1 MGKPVVL
8 NESEKALKEDLRIIC
23 EDVWKYFEDEDTK
36 YDRQEFSRLYSTM
49 AQKAHQLHMSLEKR
63 GVIVKHHS
71 YMLQNRGCSPE
82 TVEFYEHIHPV
93 EDLLDFIDDDEA
105 NDDPIDSTIGGEFKL
120 KIYTRRWGKMD
131 CYRIKRTESGWHISF
146 LSYSGDCTKDGYPI
160 LYKALD
166 HDGVCYPKQT
176 SIFLEWLWDKAK
188 EDGLTKEQVQ
198 EALNDI
204 GKWISECEKSIPKG
218 IFGGLI

>member
-1 MGKPVVL
+1 MGNPVRLDPLEEVL
-8 NESEKALKEDLRIIC
+8 KNELHTICKE
-23 EDVWKYFEDEDTK
+23 VWELFEDEGTK
-36 YDRQEFSRLYSTM
+36 IDRQKLNRLYTTM
-49 AQKAHQLHMSLEKR
+49 AQKAHKLHMSLENR
-63 GVIVKHHS
+63 GVIVKHHD
-71 YMLQNRGCSPE
+71 YMLQNRGCAPE
-82 TVEFYEHIHPV
+82 KVEFYRHIHPV

-120 KIYTRRWGKMD
+120 DIYTRRWGHKD
-131 CYRIKRTESGWHISF
+131 CYTIKRTESGWHISF

-160 LYKALD
+160 LYAALD

-176 SIFLEWLWDKAK
+176 NLFLEWLWDKAH

-198 EALNDI
+198 EALNNI
-204 GKWISECEKSIPKG
+204 GQWISDCEKSAPKG